1 MFGCIEAPRAHA
13 LETVTFQYADLL
25 GCGQA
30 FSAALVQPVQQQG
43 SLTSR
48 FYSVRQDAHFFKSSS
63 LFRAGRACFPAK
75 GRHISGKVFSLN
87 AHFVLQRVH
96 ETGFFA
102 ALFFQL
108 FCKCFFPLGHH
119 VLAGLHG
126 CFLDVLRASGLGQ
139 IFGHLPGHGAVL
151 TNQISRAAQLVFVGH
166 PQKIQQKQIAL
177 ARGEPGAAPYHL
189 AVQAAYLGGPQHHH
203 AVNRRAVPAL
213 GEQHGVAQH
222 VVFACIEIRQH
233 FLAVGALAVD
243 LGGTESMGVQQV
255 AELLA
260 GLDEG

>member
-1 MFGCIEAPRAHA
+1 MLKAVF
-13 LETVTFQYADLL
+13 FQTADLL
-25 GCGQA
+25 WGGEP
-30 FSAALVQPVQQQG
+30 FVPALVQPVQQKAG
-43 SLTSR
+43 LACR
-48 FYSVRQDAHFFKSSS
+48 LHRVRQDAQ
-63 LFRAGRACFPAK
+63 LFQRGGLLFGGRACFPAK
-75 GRHISGKVFSLN
+75 GRHIPGKVLGLN
-87 AHFVLQRVH
+87 AHLVLQRVH
-96 ETGFFA
+96 QLGLFA

-108 FCKCFFPLGHH
+108 LCKGFLPLGHH
-119 VLAGLHG
+119 VLAGLG
-126 CFLDVLRASGLGQ
+126 GGFLDVLRAAALGQ

-151 TNQISRAAQLVFVGH
+151 TNQISRAAQLVLVGH
-166 PQKIQQKQIAL
+166 PQKVEEQQIAL